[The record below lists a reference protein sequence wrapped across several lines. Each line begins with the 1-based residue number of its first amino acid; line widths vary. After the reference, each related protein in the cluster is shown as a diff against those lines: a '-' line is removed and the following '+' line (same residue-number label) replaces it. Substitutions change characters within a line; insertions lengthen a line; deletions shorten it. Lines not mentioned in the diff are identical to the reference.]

1 MTERE
6 DKTPVAPSGAA
17 EEQEILLDSPIV
29 ESEDEPGAV
38 DAPGVSG
45 SKEPD
50 EAAVESTPVVEE
62 DAVEPV
68 PPVEEAI
75 AGNPEA
81 AASADADASAGLPEI
96 PEGASSA
103 WPQEETLPAPAAGGE
118 PPAPVD
124 PPSGEEEERPMT
136 LLEHLGELRK
146 RLVRGFLAILI
157 GFFAC
162 YGFAQ
167 QLFYYLSLPLLKV
180 MPADSKFIYTGVAE
194 GFFVDMKVA
203 FVAGVFVACPFLF
216 YQIWAC
222 TRRKRSTSSRWPC
235 LRRCS
240 SFWAGCSVISGYS
253 RSLSSFS

>member
-50 EAAVESTPVVEE
+50 EASVESTPVVEE
-62 DAVEPV
+62 AAVEPV
-68 PPVEEAI
+68 PPVEDAI

-103 WPQEETLPAPAAGGE
+103 WPQEEALPAPAAGGE

-124 PPSGEEEERPMT
+124 PPSGEEEEP
-136 LLEHLGELRK
+136 EEDD
-146 RLVRGFLAILI
+146 FAIE
-157 GFFAC
+157 FEETDDFA
-162 YGFAQ
+162 Y
-167 QLFYYLSLPLLKV
+167 
-180 MPADSKFIYTGVAE
+180 DDDNE
-194 GFFVDMKVA
+194 
-203 FVAGVFVACPFLF
+203 
-216 YQIWAC
+216 
-222 TRRKRSTSSRWPC
+222 
-235 LRRCS
+235 
-240 SFWAGCSVISGYS
+240 
-253 RSLSSFS
+253 

>member
-81 AASADADASAGLPEI
+81 AASADADGGAARNPRGRVVGL
-96 PEGASSA
+96 
-103 WPQEETLPAPAAGGE
+103 AA
-118 PPAPVD
+118 
-124 PPSGEEEERPMT
+124 
-136 LLEHLGELRK
+136 
-146 RLVRGFLAILI
+146 RGNIAR
-157 GFFAC
+157 A
-162 YGFAQ
+162 
-167 QLFYYLSLPLLKV
+167 
-180 MPADSKFIYTGVAE
+180 
-194 GFFVDMKVA
+194 
-203 FVAGVFVACPFLF
+203 
-216 YQIWAC
+216 
-222 TRRKRSTSSRWPC
+222 RRWR
-235 LRRCS
+235 
-240 SFWAGCSVISGYS
+240 
-253 RSLSSFS
+253 

>member
-81 AASADADASAGLPEI
+81 AASADADASAARNPRGRVVGL
-96 PEGASSA
+96 
-103 WPQEETLPAPAAGGE
+103 AA
-118 PPAPVD
+118 
-124 PPSGEEEERPMT
+124 
-136 LLEHLGELRK
+136 
-146 RLVRGFLAILI
+146 RGNIAR
-157 GFFAC
+157 A
-162 YGFAQ
+162 
-167 QLFYYLSLPLLKV
+167 
-180 MPADSKFIYTGVAE
+180 
-194 GFFVDMKVA
+194 
-203 FVAGVFVACPFLF
+203 
-216 YQIWAC
+216 
-222 TRRKRSTSSRWPC
+222 RRWR
-235 LRRCS
+235 
-240 SFWAGCSVISGYS
+240 
-253 RSLSSFS
+253 

>member
-124 PPSGEEEERPMT
+124 PPSGEEEEP
-136 LLEHLGELRK
+136 EE
-146 RLVRGFLAILI
+146 
-157 GFFAC
+157 
-162 YGFAQ
+162 
-167 QLFYYLSLPLLKV
+167 
-180 MPADSKFIYTGVAE
+180 
-194 GFFVDMKVA
+194 
-203 FVAGVFVACPFLF
+203 
-216 YQIWAC
+216 
-222 TRRKRSTSSRWPC
+222 
-235 LRRCS
+235 
-240 SFWAGCSVISGYS
+240 
-253 RSLSSFS
+253 

>member
-1 MTERE
+1 MFGIGGTELLVILVVALIVLGPKSVPQIARTLGKAMGEFRKVSTEFQRTLNTEIELEEHEKRKQEAEKELFGTEQKATAATKPAEAASPPQTGRRSDGSRPDGNRRFRKGLGMTERE

-96 PEGASSA
+96 PEARRRLGRKRKHC
-103 WPQEETLPAPAAGGE
+103 PR
-118 PPAPVD
+118 PPLAVSLR
-124 PPSGEEEERPMT
+124 PPSI
-136 LLEHLGELRK
+136 LLPWRK
-146 RLVRGFLAILI
+146 K
-157 GFFAC
+157 
-162 YGFAQ
+162 
-167 QLFYYLSLPLLKV
+167 S
-180 MPADSKFIYTGVAE
+180 
-194 GFFVDMKVA
+194 
-203 FVAGVFVACPFLF
+203 
-216 YQIWAC
+216 
-222 TRRKRSTSSRWPC
+222 RKKNGP
-235 LRRCS
+235 
-240 SFWAGCSVISGYS
+240 
-253 RSLSSFS
+253 

>member
-124 PPSGEEEERPMT
+124 PPSGEEEEPEEERPMT

-157 GFFAC
+157 DPMPLSGGVHKGNIVLLTRFPERQATAA
-162 YGFAQ
+162 GIERAV
-167 QLFYYLSLPLLKV
+167 LFLSGV
-180 MPADSKFIYTGVAE
+180 MDTVA
-194 GFFVDMKVA
+194 KA
-203 FVAGVFVACPFLF
+203 
-216 YQIWAC
+216 
-222 TRRKRSTSSRWPC
+222 
-235 LRRCS
+235 
-240 SFWAGCSVISGYS
+240 
-253 RSLSSFS
+253 

>member
-103 WPQEETLPAPAAGGE
+103 NGGETL
-118 PPAPVD
+118 
-124 PPSGEEEERPMT
+124 
-136 LLEHLGELRK
+136 L
-146 RLVRGFLAILI
+146 
-157 GFFAC
+157 
-162 YGFAQ
+162 Y
-167 QLFYYLSLPLLKV
+167 
-180 MPADSKFIYTGVAE
+180 
-194 GFFVDMKVA
+194 
-203 FVAGVFVACPFLF
+203 
-216 YQIWAC
+216 
-222 TRRKRSTSSRWPC
+222 
-235 LRRCS
+235 
-240 SFWAGCSVISGYS
+240 
-253 RSLSSFS
+253 

>member
-62 DAVEPV
+62 AAVEPV

-103 WPQEETLPAPAAGGE
+103 WPQEEALPAPAAGGE
-118 PPAPVD
+118 PPAPRRPSFRGGRRAGRRTAHD
-124 PPSGEEEERPMT
+124 PAGAPRGAAQAPRAWFLGHPDRPFSPVTASPSSCSII
-136 LLEHLGELRK
+136 
-146 RLVRGFLAILI
+146 F
-157 GFFAC
+157 
-162 YGFAQ
+162 
-167 QLFYYLSLPLLKV
+167 
-180 MPADSKFIYTGVAE
+180 
-194 GFFVDMKVA
+194 
-203 FVAGVFVACPFLF
+203 
-216 YQIWAC
+216 
-222 TRRKRSTSSRWPC
+222 PC
-235 LRRCS
+235 RC
-240 SFWAGCSVISGYS
+240 
-253 RSLSSFS
+253 

>member
-75 AGNPEA
+75 AGNRRP
-81 AASADADASAGLPEI
+81 P
-96 PEGASSA
+96 PM
-103 WPQEETLPAPAAGGE
+103 PTLRRGYPKSPRARRRLGRKRKHCPR
-118 PPAPVD
+118 PPLAVSLR
-124 PPSGEEEERPMT
+124 PPSI
-136 LLEHLGELRK
+136 LLPGRK
-146 RLVRGFLAILI
+146 K
-157 GFFAC
+157 
-162 YGFAQ
+162 
-167 QLFYYLSLPLLKV
+167 S
-180 MPADSKFIYTGVAE
+180 
-194 GFFVDMKVA
+194 
-203 FVAGVFVACPFLF
+203 
-216 YQIWAC
+216 
-222 TRRKRSTSSRWPC
+222 RKKNGP
-235 LRRCS
+235 
-240 SFWAGCSVISGYS
+240 
-253 RSLSSFS
+253 

>member
-103 WPQEETLPAPAAGGE
+103 WPP
-118 PPAPVD
+118 
-124 PPSGEEEERPMT
+124 
-136 LLEHLGELRK
+136 
-146 RLVRGFLAILI
+146 RGNIAR
-157 GFFAC
+157 A
-162 YGFAQ
+162 
-167 QLFYYLSLPLLKV
+167 
-180 MPADSKFIYTGVAE
+180 
-194 GFFVDMKVA
+194 
-203 FVAGVFVACPFLF
+203 
-216 YQIWAC
+216 
-222 TRRKRSTSSRWPC
+222 RRWR
-235 LRRCS
+235 
-240 SFWAGCSVISGYS
+240 
-253 RSLSSFS
+253 

>member
-81 AASADADASAGLPEI
+81 AASADADA
-96 PEGASSA
+96 
-103 WPQEETLPAPAAGGE
+103 TLRRGCPKSPRARRRLGRKRKHCPR
-118 PPAPVD
+118 PPLAVSLR
-124 PPSGEEEERPMT
+124 PPSI
-136 LLEHLGELRK
+136 LLPGRK
-146 RLVRGFLAILI
+146 K
-157 GFFAC
+157 
-162 YGFAQ
+162 
-167 QLFYYLSLPLLKV
+167 S
-180 MPADSKFIYTGVAE
+180 
-194 GFFVDMKVA
+194 
-203 FVAGVFVACPFLF
+203 
-216 YQIWAC
+216 
-222 TRRKRSTSSRWPC
+222 RKKNGP
-235 LRRCS
+235 
-240 SFWAGCSVISGYS
+240 
-253 RSLSSFS
+253 